1 VDANGEKSIDK
12 SQGNSFPPNKNVR
25 SNISSSQGSS
35 SFNSRIKCHTC
46 HGFGHMSFQCPSKTL
61 SMLEKDSPKR
71 SQEVIKESAQ
81 AEVEEDICEPLE

>member
-1 VDANGEKSIDK
+1 MRIIVDANGEKSIDK

-35 SFNSRIKCHTC
+35 SFNSRIKCHNC

-71 SQEVIKESAQ
+71 IFLNEVKR
-81 AEVEEDICEPLE
+81 